1 MLADNIFEFI
11 NLMNENNN
19 FVFTD
24 RQARRMERTMAN
36 IEFGFGE
43 GGYQPSEFVKRCLP
57 KDFFSLLIV
66 DEELEYKNLNSIQ
79 GQAMGI
85 IASQMKKIWY

>member
-43 GGYQPSEFVKRCLP
+43 GGYQLSEFVKRYLP

-66 DEELEYKNLNSIQ
+66 DEGLEYKNLNSIQ

-85 IASQMKKIWY
+85 IASQMKKI